1 MQVRKSREHAFLFKR
16 ARWPTVEM
24 GSLQKMEAVKETK
37 EWSLKKKNRANFII
51 KRDLFSV
58 LDLTLVGCSC

>member
-1 MQVRKSREHAFLFKR
+1 
-16 ARWPTVEM
+16 
-24 GSLQKMEAVKETK
+24 ME
-37 EWSLKKKNRANFII
+37 SKKKNRANFII